1 MFNSSSCWTK
11 IREKHEKLFS
21 IWKIHVL
28 TFCWLHASFHP
39 WGERGYFSKLPAFSY
54 QLESHTGKLI
64 WLFKTS
70 MHPTFTCAMP
80 CPHSG
85 RWYSVNV
92 LRELDHLKQH
102 DNVSPADWSH
112 AAPAQHNKPPACV
125 LDRCVA
131 ASLMHACNYNTSP
144 SVCVLGGETWWV
156 LPYKHC
162 SMTTNEDRHQL
173 TKEYGLIRGMWR

>member
-1 MFNSSSCWTK
+1 MLNKNSRKALKTIFNLKNSCADLLLVACLLPSMRRK
-11 IREKHEKLFS
+11 RI
-21 IWKIHVL
+21 I
-28 TFCWLHASFHP
+28 
-39 WGERGYFSKLPAFSY
+39 FSKLPAFSY

-102 DNVSPADWSH
+102 DSVSPADWSH

-144 SVCVLGGETWWV
+144 SVCVLGGET
-156 LPYKHC
+156 
-162 SMTTNEDRHQL
+162 
-173 TKEYGLIRGMWR
+173 